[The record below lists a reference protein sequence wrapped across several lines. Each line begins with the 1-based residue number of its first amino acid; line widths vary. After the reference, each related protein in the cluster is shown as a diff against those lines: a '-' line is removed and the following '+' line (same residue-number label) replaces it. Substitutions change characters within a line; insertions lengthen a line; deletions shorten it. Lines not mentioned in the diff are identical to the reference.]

1 MLSGW
6 QFLTGGL
13 FLLLV
18 GILGGG
24 RLPNPC
30 WPGFAILFYLAFVS
44 AVAYTL
50 WSLLLSQ
57 NPVSRIAVFNF
68 LIPVFGVILSTILLH
83 EKGMF
88 SMTTVLSLLLVCLG
102 IWLVNRVK
110 SEPAG

>member
-1 MLSGW
+1 M
-6 QFLTGGL
+6 
-13 FLLLV
+13 
-18 GILGGG
+18 
-24 RLPNPC
+24 
-30 WPGFAILFYLAFVS
+30 
-44 AVAYTL
+44 AYTL

>member
-1 MLSGW
+1 M
-6 QFLTGGL
+6 
-13 FLLLV
+13 LLV

-30 WPGFAILFYLAFVS
+30 WQGFAILFYLAFVS